1 MMLELVRASE
11 KYRDQIADMLDEWA
25 ASGEK
30 IVPGT
35 IRRAEYHDFSM
46 YLRSLEMR
54 DAGGLLTDATFFCL
68 DAARDIIVGAVSIR
82 HGGSA
87 EALPEGGQIQ
97 AGVRPSERG
106 KGISARMTALALEIC
121 RAQGMERTLNA
132 GSANNAAGEEWTADD
147 TGPAGAGE
155 ISAGVSSGDDKGK
168 EGPDA
173 EN

>member
-1 MMLELVRASE
+1 MLELIRASE

-35 IRRAEYHDFSM
+35 IRRAEYHDFNM

-68 DAARDIIVGAVSIR
+68 DAARDIIVGAVCIR
-82 HGGSA
+82 HACSK
-87 EALPEGGQIQ
+87 EALPDGGQIQ

-106 KGISARMTALALEIC
+106 KGIASRMTALAREMC
-121 RAQGMERTLNA
+121 RAQGMDRALNEC
-132 GSANNAAGEEWTADD
+132 GTNNA
-147 TGPAGAGE
+147 AGE
-155 ISAGVSSGDDKGK
+155 ISAGGSSGDDKGK
-168 EGPDA
+168 EGPF
-173 EN
+173 EKN